1 MKNLYIYCEGPTEES
16 FINNVLSP
24 YLLDFEVYARPIVCM
39 TKRTNTVKY
48 RGGVSDYRKIKA
60 ELSNICRQHKNETV
74 TTMFDYYGF
83 PSNAPGTGSISRS
96 LFERVAYIEKA
107 IEADISV
114 TNLFFNITIHEFE
127 GLLFSDTT
135 AFDTNADAATL
146 VQLLKIREQFTS
158 PEHINNSADSAPSK
172 RIMNLLPG
180 FAKVSDGTIIS
191 ARIGIS
197 AILAE
202 CEHFR
207 EWIKR
212 IKLISS

>member
-24 YLLDFEVYARPIVCM
+24 YLLDFDVYARPIVCM

-48 RGGVSDYRKIKA
+48 KGGVSDYRKIKA
-60 ELSNICRQHKNETV
+60 ELSNICKQHI
-74 TTMFDYYGF
+74 F
-83 PSNAPGTGSISRS
+83 
-96 LFERVAYIEKA
+96 
-107 IEADISV
+107 
-114 TNLFFNITIHEFE
+114 
-127 GLLFSDTT
+127 
-135 AFDTNADAATL
+135 
-146 VQLLKIREQFTS
+146 KIREQFIS

-180 FAKVSDGTIIS
+180 YAKVSDGTIIS

-212 IKLISS
+212 IKMISS